1 MKPVRH
7 AVALLFAAFLL
18 AGQFAPAQQ
27 PGKANSKEMIEDTA
41 TRQAQ
46 LKRAFEQFRT
56 KLAVLAGRLD
66 NGTPAEK
73 KKAESLK
80 KALKAISD
88 MGTTGRF
95 DNVITSLTKKNSDVD
110 IDILGQAVKDNKEL
124 RTDLQKIISLLMD
137 GDNAK
142 KMAER
147 KERLKALLERLKEAK
162 NSQERLQA
170 RTEMGKQDPKELVK
184 PQDKLADQTKET
196 LTPKEDADEQA
207 IQEIEAI
214 KKPVEEAVK
223 EQKESSKSLSKG
235 DGKSSGSSQGK
246 AISKL
251 DEAIKKLEELLKQ
264 QRQEE
269 RQQKLADLLARC
281 RRMLG
286 MQIEVR
292 DGTVKLDKDIQ
303 KTTDKKPTL
312 IHAGRGT
319 KLADQELTIVREAE
333 AAIKLVKSEETAV
346 VFAEVFEQV
355 HKDMDIVHSRL
366 ERTDVGAITQA
377 TEDDIIATL
386 QDIIKALERAM
397 QEPDDSPPQQGQGQP
412 RDQKL
417 VNFLQQLKMIMAM
430 QRRINERTTL
440 YGKTYTGEQAPT
452 VASGK
457 DEKERK
463 HIESVRKELK
473 DLSDRQERL
482 GKVTREV
489 SKQPEAQQQ

>member
-1 MKPVRH
+1 MKLVRH
-7 AVALLFAAFLL
+7 AAALLFAAFLI
-18 AGQFAPAQQ
+18 AGQVAPANQ
-27 PGKANSKEMIEDTA
+27 PTKANSKDLIEDTA

-46 LKRAFEQFRT
+46 MKRAFESFRT

-66 NGTPAEK
+66 NGSPAEK

-80 KALKAISD
+80 KALKMISD
-88 MGTTGRF
+88 LGTGGKF
-95 DNVITSLTKKNSDVD
+95 DSVISGLTKKNADENLDV
-110 IDILGQAVKDNKEL
+110 LGQIVKDNTEL
-124 RTDLQKIISLLMD
+124 RKDLKLLISLLMD

-170 RTEMGKQDPKELVK
+170 RTEMEKEDAKELVK
-184 PQDKLADQTKET
+184 PQDKLAEQTKAT
-196 LTPKEDADEQA
+196 LDPKEDANEQA

-223 EQKESSKSLSKG
+223 EQKEASKSLGKG
-235 DGKSSGSSQGK
+235 MGKAAGSSQGK

-286 MQIEVR
+286 QQTEVR
-292 DGTVKLDKDIQ
+292 DGTEKLDKDIQ

-312 IHAGRGT
+312 VHSGRGT
-319 KLADQELTIVREAE
+319 KLADQQLGIVRECE
-333 AAIKLVKSEETAV
+333 AALKLVKSEETAV

-366 ERTDVGAITQA
+366 ERTDVGLITVT
-377 TEDDIIATL
+377 TENDIIATL
-386 QDIIKALERAM
+386 QDIIKALEKAM
-397 QEPDDSPPQQGQGQP
+397 QEPEESQPGQGGGQP
-412 RDQKL
+412 KDQKL

-430 QRRINERTTL
+430 QRRINTRTEL
-440 YGKTYTGEQAPT
+440 YGKTYTGEQAP
-452 VASGK
+452 VPEAAK
-457 DEKERK
+457 DERQRK
-463 HIESVRKELK
+463 HFESVRKEQK

-489 SKQPEAQQQ
+489 SKQPEAQGQ

>member
-1 MKPVRH
+1 MTLARH
-7 AVALLFAAFLL
+7 AAALLFAAFLVS
-18 AGQFAPAQQ
+18 AQVAPADQ
-27 PGKANSKEMIEDTA
+27 PAKADSKDLIEDTA

-46 LKRAFEQFRT
+46 MKRAFEAFRT

-66 NGTPAEK
+66 NGSPAEK

-80 KALKAISD
+80 KALKTMSDLGTAGKFDAVISGLTRKNAD
-88 MGTTGRF
+88 ESIDVLGR
-95 DNVITSLTKKNSDVD
+95 V
-110 IDILGQAVKDNKEL
+110 VKDNEEL
-124 RTDLQKIISLLMD
+124 RKDLKLLINLLMD

-142 KMAER
+142 KIAER
-147 KERLKALLERLKEAK
+147 RERLKALLERLKEAK
-162 NSQERLQA
+162 NGQERLQA
-170 RTEMGKQDPKELVK
+170 RTEMEKEDAKELVK
-184 PQDKLADQTKET
+184 PQDKLAEQTKAT
-196 LTPKEDADEQA
+196 LDPKEDADEQA

-223 EQKESSKSLSKG
+223 EQKEASKSLAKG
-235 DGKSSGSSQGK
+235 MGKAAGSSQGK

-286 MQIEVR
+286 QQ
-292 DGTVKLDKDIQ
+292 LDKDIQ
-303 KTTDKKPTL
+303 KTSDKKPTL
-312 IHAGRGT
+312 VHSGRGT
-319 KLADQELTIVREAE
+319 KLADQQLGIVRECE

-346 VFAEVFEQV
+346 VFAEVFDQV

-366 ERTDVGAITQA
+366 ERTDVGLVTVT
-377 TEDDIIATL
+377 TENDIIATL

-397 QEPDDSPPQQGQGQP
+397 QEPDEPPQPGQGGQQGN
-412 RDQKL
+412 QKL

-430 QRRINERTTL
+430 QRRINQRTEL
-440 YGKTYTGEQAPT
+440 YGKTYTGEQAPLPE
-452 VASGK
+452 AAK
-457 DEKERK
+457 DEKQRK
-463 HIESVRKELK
+463 HFESVRKELK

-489 SKQPEAQQQ
+489 SKQPEAQGQ